1 MSEHERIKA
10 LKRYEILDT
19 PPEREFDDITH
30 LAAQICETPIALISL
45 VDEERQWFKS
55 TVGLELCEMPRN
67 ISFCAHAVLGVETCL
82 RFSTPRRTSGFLQ
95 TLLSPESHTSVS
107 MQALLSSRQT
117 AKISEHF
124 ASSISCRGSSVKSSV
139 TALSAWL
146 LKSCD
151 SSKCAM
157 TGCN

>member
-1 MSEHERIKA
+1 MNEHERIKA

-30 LAAQICETPIALISL
+30 LAAQICETPIALITL

-67 ISFCAHAVLGVETCL
+67 ISFCAHAVLGGDLFEV
-82 RFSTPRRTSGFLQ
+82 FDASKTSGFLQ

-124 ASSISCRGSSVKSSV
+124 ASSISLRGSSVKSSV
-139 TALSAWL
+139 TDLSAWL
-146 LKSCD
+146 LKSYD
-151 SSKCAM
+151 SSKYAM